1 MKENNPLSP
10 HIQIY
15 NWHISSLISISHRIT
30 GIINII
36 LITLICLWTA
46 LLLLGDINYELIQ
59 KFFETFFGKFLIMG
73 TVWSFSFQILSEIRH
88 LFWDLG
94 LGFELKTSN
103 ITGLLVIFG
112 SFVLTILIF
121 TLGSSV
127 ILMPLMLW
135 FLFNLVSYY
144 DKSYDEVLL
153 FFTSQPTKFLFSL
166 FIIFAYFYSSLS
178 ISEVFEDYIES
189 EKLKYVANRL
199 LYLFAIII
207 PISTLL
213 LLFKLSL

>member
-1 MKENNPLSP
+1 M
-10 HIQIY
+10 
-15 NWHISSLISISHRIT
+15 
-30 GIINII
+30 INATKKWI
-36 LITLICLWTA
+36 
-46 LLLLGDINYELIQ
+46 
-59 KFFETFFGKFLIMG
+59 FLK
-73 TVWSFSFQILSEIRH
+73 L
-88 LFWDLG
+88 
-94 LGFELKTSN
+94 
-103 ITGLLVIFG
+103 
-112 SFVLTILIF
+112 
-121 TLGSSV
+121 SSV

-199 LYLFAIII
+199 LYLFAIVI

>member
-1 MKENNPLSP
+1 M
-10 HIQIY
+10 
-15 NWHISSLISISHRIT
+15 
-30 GIINII
+30 INATKKWI
-36 LITLICLWTA
+36 
-46 LLLLGDINYELIQ
+46 
-59 KFFETFFGKFLIMG
+59 FLKI
-73 TVWSFSFQILSEIRH
+73 
-88 LFWDLG
+88 
-94 LGFELKTSN
+94 
-103 ITGLLVIFG
+103 
-112 SFVLTILIF
+112 
-121 TLGSSV
+121 SSV

-135 FLFNLVSYY
+135 FLFNLVFYY